1 MKKYFEDYK
10 CIDNND
16 INGGMEFAVRQILH
30 VLPEFTDYLRKRTVK
45 EVFISLQEMWTGR
58 QASGQARYGLRM
70 NTC

>member
-30 VLPEFTDYLRKRTVK
+30 VLPEFTDYFEKAYSEGGFYK
-45 EVFISLQEMWTGR
+45 PTGNVDR
-58 QASGQARYGLRM
+58 RDMA
-70 NTC
+70 CV